1 VLARLKALKQQ
12 MGYTFWVAVAL
23 IVVVLILIALGI
35 GRLVWTLA
43 GGGTPE
49 IAPAGP
55 TPTGVVESGRPDV
68 ETGPEQDKPAA
79 PTPSGVMESRPM
91 EAPAAGVTA
100 VGVDPAW
107 QRIGL
112 EGTTE
117 AAIRIENVTGLYGA
131 EVHLTF
137 DPNYLEIQDADLD
150 KPGVQLQTGS
160 FPAPDFVVQNQADNV
175 QGTIDYAVSHLA
187 PREPVDG
194 GGVLATI
201 TVKTKGEGT
210 SRLAFTGAK
219 LANPDGQQIQ
229 AETLDGE
236 VVVAVG
242 ALSPRT
248 TPIAA
253 EPTITPTAEGPLAET
268 PIVIATPLP
277 TQGPTVV
284 LEIPTAVPSPAEAP
298 PTVEAEPTVA
308 PSPTPVQVEPTATPV
323 QVEPTATPTP
333 PAVTGG
339 CYYVVRRGDTLF
351 SIARRFG
358 TTIGAIAQ
366 ANGLSNPRYI
376 LAGQRLIIPGTCL
389 PYAPP
394 SAAPGATVYI
404 VRPGDTMYSIARRYG
419 TTVTAIARTNGIA
432 NPWRIWAGQR
442 LVIPACCW

>member
-1 VLARLKALKQQ
+1 MEV
-12 MGYTFWVAVAL
+12 
-23 IVVVLILIALGI
+23 
-35 GRLVWTLA
+35 
-43 GGGTPE
+43 
-49 IAPAGP
+49 PA
-55 TPTGVVESGRPDV
+55 E
-68 ETGPEQDKPAA
+68 
-79 PTPSGVMESRPM
+79 
-91 EAPAAGVTA
+91 VTA

-137 DPNYLEIQDADLD
+137 DPNYLEIQDADPD

-160 FPAPDFVVQNQADNV
+160 FPAPDFIVQNQADNV
-175 QGTIDYAVSHLA
+175 QGTIDYAVSQLA
-187 PREPVDG
+187 PREAVDG
-194 GGVLATI
+194 GGVLAAM

-210 SRLAFTGAK
+210 SRLAFTDVK

-229 AETLDGE
+229 TETLDGE
-236 VVVAVG
+236 FVVSVG

-248 TPIAA
+248 TAIAA
-253 EPTITPTAEGPLAET
+253 EPTITPTVEGPPTEP

-277 TQGPTVV
+277 TQRPTVV
-284 LEIPTAVPSPAEAP
+284 LDVPTAVLSPTEVP
-298 PTVEAEPTVA
+298 PTVVAEPTVA
-308 PSPTPVQVEPTATPV
+308 PSPSPTPVRVEPTATPV
-323 QVEPTATPTP
+323 QVEPTATPPP

-376 LAGQRLIIPGTCL
+376 LAGQRLIIPGTCP

-394 SAAPGATVYI
+394 PAASGATVYI

-419 TTVTAIARTNGIA
+419 TTVTAIARANGIA

-442 LVIPACCW
+442 LVIPTSCW

>member
-1 VLARLKALKQQ
+1 
-12 MGYTFWVAVAL
+12 MGYTFWVALAL
-23 IVVVLILIALGI
+23 IVVVLLLIALGI

-49 IAPAGP
+49 VAPAGP
-55 TPTGVVESGRPDV
+55 TPSVVVEPSEEVDETPD
-68 ETGPEQDKPAA
+68 ELAEPAA
-79 PTPSGVMESRPM
+79 PTPAGVVESRPM
-91 EAPAAGVTA
+91 EVPAGVTA

-107 QRIGL
+107 QRIGP

-117 AAIRIENVTGLYGA
+117 VTIRIENATRLYGV

-137 DPNYLEIQDADLD
+137 DPNYLEIQDADPD

-160 FPAPDFVVQNQADNV
+160 FPAPDFIVQNQADNV
-175 QGTIDYAVSHLA
+175 QGTIDYAVSQLA

-219 LANPDGQQIQ
+219 LANPDGQQIP
-229 AETLDGE
+229 AETLDSE

-242 ALSPRT
+242 ALIVQT
-248 TPIAA
+248 TATATGP
-253 EPTITPTAEGPLAET
+253 EITPTVEGPPTET
-268 PIVIATPLP
+268 PVVIATPLP
-277 TQGPTVV
+277 TQV
-284 LEIPTAVPSPAEAP
+284 PTAVPSPTEAP
-298 PTVEAEPTVA
+298 PTVAAEPTVA
-308 PSPTPVQVEPTATPV
+308 PSPTPVQLEPTATPL
-323 QVEPTATPTP
+323 P
-333 PAVTGG
+333 PAAMGG

-376 LAGQRLIIPGTCL
+376 LAGQRLIIPGAYPAC
-389 PYAPP
+389 APP
-394 SAAPGATVYI
+394 PAVPGATVYI
-404 VRPGDTMYSIARRYG
+404 VRPGDTLYSIARRYR
-419 TTVTAIARTNGIA
+419 TTVAAIARANGIA
-432 NPWRIWAGQR
+432 DPRRIWAGQR
-442 LVIPACCW
+442 LVIPTHYW